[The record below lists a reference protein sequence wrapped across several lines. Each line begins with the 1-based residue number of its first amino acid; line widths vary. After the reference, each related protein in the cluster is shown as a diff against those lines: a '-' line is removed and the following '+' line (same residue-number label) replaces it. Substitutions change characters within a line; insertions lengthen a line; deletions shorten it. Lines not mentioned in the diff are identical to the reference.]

1 MGPRLKVVSKFAVG
15 ALAALAVSTGAEATV
30 LAFDSYALSGTGVSS
45 LAGTSFGIDVSG
57 LSNVVIDVSLGLS
70 VTSPTAATL
79 STGSEGL
86 QTLQF
91 CGKALISCTGADW
104 SDLTGL
110 GTSLGGA
117 TFVQTSTPTE
127 VKLFTGELPFPG
139 AIGTGSL
146 RLAFHADSISPPAS
160 VGATGSI
167 TVSAVPEP
175 GTWAMMLAGIIGV
188 AGIAR
193 RRLG

>member
-1 MGPRLKVVSKFAVG
+1 MGPKLKAVSTFAVG
-15 ALAALAVSTGAEATV
+15 ALAALALSTGAEATV
-30 LAFDSYALSGTGVSS
+30 LAFDSYGVSGTGVSS
-45 LAGTSFGIDVSG
+45 LAGTSFGIDISG
-57 LSNVVIDVSLGLS
+57 LTGITIDVSLGLS

-117 TFVQTSTPTE
+117 TFVQSSTPTE
-127 VKLFTGELPFPG
+127 VDLFKGSLAVPG
-139 AIGTGSL
+139 GVGTGSL
-146 RLAFHADSISPPAS
+146 RLAFHADSITPPAS

-167 TVSAVPEP
+167 TVSSVPEP